1 MTEKIQAED
10 LGPFQGVGTC
20 YRPRALQLHNCPN
33 LQLRGLTHV
42 NSSKGHIGISYSQNV
57 TLSHLNISAPESS
70 PNTDG
75 IDLYSATNVSIH
87 QSTITTGDDCIA
99 IKEIF
104 SYINITG
111 DYVWPRAWNKH
122 RTDKRK
128 TYVKLV
134 GSLGAGGAYERVE
147 EVFVGN
153 CTFKGSM
160 YGARIKTWQGL
171 PTVSFLFLVIVSSSS
186 FGIGY
191 GQNDTYNVLD
201 IGAFGDG
208 GATQVLNIPQGKT
221 YLLKPLK
228 FVGPCNANKVQIE
241 QIRVTETKHPI
252 IIGQNYVDDN
262 RRVKVSD
269 ITFSGFERASTSQQ
283 ATTLNCCSLGCT
295 NIVMD
300 HVKLSSMVPGKP
312 LRSLCKNA
320 NGTSISTSPHVDC
333 LSK

>member
-1 MTEKIQAED
+1 
-10 LGPFQGVGTC
+10 
-20 YRPRALQLHNCPN
+20 ALQLHNCPN

-87 QSTITTGDDCIA
+87 QSTITTGHGI
-99 IKEIF
+99 
-104 SYINITG
+104 S
-111 DYVWPRAWNKH
+111 
-122 RTDKRK
+122 
-128 TYVKLV
+128 V

-241 QIRVTETKHPI
+241 VYIFRALVSQYWPCNYKVIYLNAAITSEQIRVTETKHPI